1 MRFRDIAMS
10 TQVALLEGTVED
22 VDGFALQMRWGRIEP
37 VRGGDASWRVEGLD
51 ATLTARRIDS
61 RFTALV
67 IDGADA
73 ELVLSDLGQVL
84 DLFDDVD
91 VMNEIAA
98 VVEPQELT
106 PWIARLAA
114 FAEGP
119 FQASTLT
126 VMQGL
131 LDAERLE
138 YVGAMVSSLNHARW
152 PQLANPLRE
161 LALRLPQFTPQADAA
176 ITSIEQAEP

>member
-67 IDGADA
+67 
-73 ELVLSDLGQVL
+73 V
-84 DLFDDVD
+84 
-91 VMNEIAA
+91 
-98 VVEPQELT
+98 
-106 PWIARLAA
+106 
-114 FAEGP
+114 
-119 FQASTLT
+119 
-126 VMQGL
+126 
-131 LDAERLE
+131 
-138 YVGAMVSSLNHARW
+138 
-152 PQLANPLRE
+152 
-161 LALRLPQFTPQADAA
+161 
-176 ITSIEQAEP
+176 